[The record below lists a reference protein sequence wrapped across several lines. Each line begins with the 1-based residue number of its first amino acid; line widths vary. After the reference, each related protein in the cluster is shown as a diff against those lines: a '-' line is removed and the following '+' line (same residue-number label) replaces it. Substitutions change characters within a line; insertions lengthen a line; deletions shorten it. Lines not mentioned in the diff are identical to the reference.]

1 MSVCVGTLRNRDD
14 SLASSTAQTFDLP
27 KCMVGFD
34 SRSWSSWIKT
44 NHTQPSGKNLCLKKQ
59 KQRTKVSFMVWRKCS
74 ANSLVKR
81 DVKTFACISCQLAAC
96 GNHTQRHNVLRKI
109 MKLNPDYKKVKRPQ
123 RPKRRNISCYGWLV
137 PVFWCR
143 LAYTGNVGTKDLLFK
158 LLETIISGTRTC
170 SLLVETC
177 VKG

>member
-1 MSVCVGTLRNRDD
+1 M
-14 SLASSTAQTFDLP
+14 F
-27 KCMVGFD
+27 K
-34 SRSWSSWIKT
+34 KT
-44 NHTQPSGKNLCLKKQ
+44 

-143 LAYTGNVGTKDLLFK
+143 LAYTGNVGTKDFLFK
-158 LLETIISGTRTC
+158 LLETTSGTRTC
-170 SLLVETC
+170 SLLVETS
-177 VKG
+177 VKGYWLPLYLVTYKENSSFCSNYVQIECFKPWT